1 MTNEELCELI
11 NAGHSELLDDLVKQ
25 NLDFIKATANELFFF
40 RFYGDNIIGLGVDDL
55 VQEGCIKLVQ
65 SVASYDAS
73 RGNLFLTYAGKNIK
87 NKMKDC
93 IRKAKAT
100 LEGHLSYD
108 QKCELMEAR
117 INETIRDEE
126 GRSTL
131 ADILVDPYAEETSWA
146 AISHYE
152 YVEMYKALYDCS
164 RRNRSFLEYH
174 YGFVDG
180 VFHKN
185 YDSARHF
192 RQSCNRI
199 RHVHGEALT
208 EIRDNFSQYP
218 KGWKL

>member
-1 MTNEELCELI
+1 MALTSGNT
-11 NAGHSELLDDLVKQ
+11 ELLNNLVKQ
-25 NLDFIKATANELFFF
+25 NMDFIKTTANMLYIS

-55 VQEGCIKLVQ
+55 VQEGCIKLIQ
-65 SVASYDAS
+65 SVASYNPS
-73 RGNLFLTYAGKNIK
+73 RGNLFLTYAGKNIE

-108 QKCELMEAR
+108 QKCELMEQR
-117 INETIRDEE
+117 LNETIRDDE

-131 ADILVDPYAEETSWA
+131 ADILVDPYAEETA
-146 AISHYE
+146 KVAISHYE
-152 YVEMYKALYDCS
+152 YTEMYKALYNCS

-199 RHVHGEALT
+199 RDVHEEALT
-208 EIRDNFSQYP
+208 ELRDTFSQYP
-218 KGWKL
+218 KKTKDIEQ